1 MKKMLSTDEL
11 ICHMKEKGI
20 QFNIVDESAAK
31 DFLTYNNYYMKLAAF
46 RTNYEKV
53 DNKYLNLE
61 FAYLQELSTID
72 MRLRYIIM
80 NMCLDIEHYIKVTL
94 LNKVKDKEDGY
105 QLVRKFV
112 TKNER
117 VLRNIYRHKASEY
130 SHGLIENYYPFFP
143 IWVFVELISF
153 GDLTYLC
160 EFYKKMYGEEIID
173 NKFMNQVRDLR
184 NASAH
189 SNCLTNKLQE
199 KITGAPDKRILDF
212 VKQLD
217 CVGRSSLLN
226 NMSRSFMY
234 NFVVLLYVYDR
245 AVTSEGVKKN
255 RYRELNELVNVRM
268 LKNKTYFEKN
278 NVIKTQYK
286 FIKKVVDK
294 L

>member
-1 MKKMLSTDEL
+1 
-11 ICHMKEKGI
+11 MKEKGI

-72 MRLRYIIM
+72 MRLRYIII

-117 VLRNIYRHKASEY
+117 VLKNIYRHKASEY

-160 EFYKKMYGEEIID
+160 EFYKKCM
-173 NKFMNQVRDLR
+173 
-184 NASAH
+184 
-189 SNCLTNKLQE
+189 
-199 KITGAPDKRILDF
+199 
-212 VKQLD
+212 
-217 CVGRSSLLN
+217 
-226 NMSRSFMY
+226 
-234 NFVVLLYVYDR
+234 
-245 AVTSEGVKKN
+245 VKKSLTIN
-255 RYRELNELVNVRM
+255 L
-268 LKNKTYFEKN
+268 
-278 NVIKTQYK
+278 
-286 FIKKVVDK
+286 
-294 L
+294 